1 MATWAKEDLIR
12 RKDVGVLSIK
22 AELGRDPEAL
32 AEMTE
37 MTESDI
43 VEEEEDASEQIQAL
57 EKQITVLKK
66 RQAKA

>member
-1 MATWAKEDLIR
+1 
-12 RKDVGVLSIK
+12 DVGVLSIK